1 MNILLIVCLTAAISC
16 QSTRQSIV
24 AAFSYTGMD
33 LTKKTLKSSEVFQ
46 YVVETRVKTSRDI
59 SSMQKG
65 YYVYNMYPLGSNQI
79 LPGTNSYL
87 GWIESYT
94 DTEGKLSVIDY
105 RSTTDP
111 IKPVFRIEE
120 DSKTGDI
127 VQVTVLKDLKSDERN
142 VVGVALDHFAPS
154 VSQPSAYKLVRQAD
168 QLTLIDGTM
177 TDNTVS

>member
-1 MNILLIVCLTAAISC
+1 M
-16 QSTRQSIV
+16 
-24 AAFSYTGMD
+24 
-33 LTKKTLKSSEVFQ
+33 
-46 YVVETRVKTSRDI
+46 
-59 SSMQKG
+59 
-65 YYVYNMYPLGSNQI
+65 
-79 LPGTNSYL
+79 
-87 GWIESYT
+87 
-94 DTEGKLSVIDY
+94 
-105 RSTTDP
+105 
-111 IKPVFRIEE
+111 FRIEE